1 MMDILMYLFETYIH
15 SESELVINQE
25 ELEEELLKAGFRK
38 QEIYKALTW
47 LEELAALQ
55 QEDAA
60 QGIATSAASSTRIF
74 TEQEAHRLNSE
85 CRGFLLLLEQ
95 AGVLMPE
102 TRELVIDRVMGI
114 DIEEFTLEELKWV
127 VLMVLFNSP
136 GNENAYMQM
145 EELLYSKEQGMLH

>member
-15 SESELVINQE
+15 SESELVINQD
-25 ELEEELLKAGFRK
+25 ELEEELIKAGFRK

-55 QEDAA
+55 QADAE

-74 TEQEAHRLNSE
+74 TDDEMRRINSE

-102 TRELVIDRVMGI
+102 TRELVIDRVMSI
-114 DIEEFTLEELKWV
+114 DIEEFSLEELKWV

>member
-74 TEQEAHRLNSE
+74 TEQESHRLNAES
-85 CRGFLLLLEQ
+85 RGFLLLLEQ

-114 DIEEFTLEELKWV
+114 DIEEFSLEELKWV

-145 EELLYSKEQGMLH
+145 EELLYSKEQGLLH

>member
-38 QEIYKALTW
+38 QEIYKALNW

-60 QGIATSAASSTRIF
+60 QGIATSAASSTRIY
-74 TEQEAHRLNSE
+74 TEQEALRLNAE

-114 DIEEFTLEELKWV
+114 DIEEFSLEELKWV

-145 EELLYSKEQGMLH
+145 EELLYSREQGLLH